1 VEASRA
7 ATIIARLEAPE
18 AAVIPFSFKVVIFKI
33 WQFLL
38 KITTPLLFFRTPQL
52 YSGPGSS
59 IQLVEHIADTGV
71 KKLLVVT
78 DAMLVKIGLL
88 NPMLDKLRQMGVD
101 CFVYDG
107 VLPNPTIEQIENG
120 LSILKR
126 EACTAILAVG
136 GGSSIDAAKVIAA
149 RATNPYKI
157 VHMSG
162 LMRVAFKLLPL
173 YVVPTT
179 AGTGS
184 EVTIA
189 AVVSDPS
196 TTRKFAIMSPRLVPL
211 AAALDGALMTGLPPP
226 ITAATGMDALTHA
239 VEAYLSR
246 NRTRK
251 TDVEALDAT
260 RLIMEN
266 LSTAVKDGPNVEAR
280 QNMAVAS
287 FKAGVAFTTAG
298 VGYVH
303 AIAHNFGAYYHV
315 PHGLANAIIL
325 PRVLE
330 FSKPNVTARL
340 AKLAEVSGLKKG
352 SESDAVL
359 ADRFIEKVRA
369 MNAEFG
375 IPTHVEKLKESDI
388 PEITGKALFEAHL
401 YYAVPRYMDRPEC
414 EAFIRQM
421 LPASAPMAKAA

>member
-1 VEASRA
+1 M
-7 ATIIARLEAPE
+7 
-18 AAVIPFSFKVVIFKI
+18 IPFSLKVIIFKI

-38 KITTPLLFFRTPQL
+38 KISTPLLFFSTPQL
-52 YSGPGSS
+52 FTGPGSS
-59 IQLVEHIADTGV
+59 LKLCEHIAGTGV
-71 KKLLVVT
+71 KKLLIVT

-88 NPMLDKLRQMGVD
+88 KPMQEKLASLGVVYV
-101 CFVYDG
+101 VYDG

-120 LSILKR
+120 LTLLKR
-126 EACTAILAVG
+126 EGCTAILAIG

-173 YVVPTT
+173 YAVPTT

-196 TTRKFAIMSPRLVPL
+196 TTRKFAIMSPRMVPL
-211 AAALDGALMTGLPPP
+211 AAALDGQLQTGLPAP

-239 VEAYLSR
+239 VEAYISR
-246 NRTRK
+246 NQTRM
-251 TDVEALDAT
+251 TDQEALEAT
-260 RLIMEN
+260 SLIMKN
-266 LSTAVKDGPNVEAR
+266 LPTAVKNGANVEAR
-280 QNMAVAS
+280 QNMALAS

-325 PRVLE
+325 PRVLDY
-330 FSKPNVTARL
+330 SKPNCTARL
-340 AKLAEVSGLKKG
+340 AKLAQVSGLNKG
-352 SESDAVL
+352 GESDAEL
-359 ADRFIEKVRA
+359 ADKFIAQVRA

-375 IPTHVEKLKESDI
+375 IPTQVDKLKVSDI
-388 PEITGKALFEAHL
+388 PEITGKALSEAHL

-414 EAFIRQM
+414 EAVIRQM
-421 LPASAPMAKAA
+421 LPASEALPKAA